1 MWLLWVN
8 IDLFF
13 ELTNKKDIL
22 MYVSGSK
29 FCFVYER
36 NFSGVFHELK
46 ILSLQVNAVTM
57 LRRYSR
63 YSLAVFFISFS

>member
-8 IDLFF
+8 IDFFF
-13 ELTNKKDIL
+13 ELTSKKDIL

-29 FCFVYER
+29 FCFIYGR
-36 NFSGVFHELK
+36 NFSGAFHDLK
-46 ILSLQVNAVTM
+46 ILSLQVNVVTT

-63 YSLAVFFISFS
+63 YSLALLFISFS